1 MLSKRGQ
8 GEGVV
13 EEELVV
19 VAGGPNGDGR
29 ERVGEK
35 GRRYVSRVWCESVF
49 NGRVRV
55 IVCKDFNCGV
65 EQRSHG
71 CNDIVTCVGVSSWV
85 K

>member
-1 MLSKRGQ
+1 MVK
-8 GEGVV
+8 
-13 EEELVV
+13 EELVV
-19 VAGGPNGDGR
+19 VAGGPDGDGG

-71 CNDIVTCVGVSSWV
+71 CNDIVTCVSVSSWV